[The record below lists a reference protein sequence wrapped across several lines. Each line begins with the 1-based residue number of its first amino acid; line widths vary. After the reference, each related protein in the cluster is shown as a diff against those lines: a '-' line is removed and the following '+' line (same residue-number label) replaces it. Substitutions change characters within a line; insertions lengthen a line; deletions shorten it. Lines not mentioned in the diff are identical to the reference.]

1 MSFQQAAWNY
11 KKNAILTATPEKL
24 IVMMY
29 DGAIQNLEKA
39 RKILKETSNKYSPS
53 AGEAL
58 GKALAIVGE
67 LRSSLNMEKGGEIA
81 QNLDRLYEFSSFRIM
96 EANMNRNTKPI
107 EETLTI
113 LRTLKE
119 GWEGIVERTAR

>member
-1 MSFQQAAWNY
+1 MTFQQAAWNY

-24 IVMMY
+24 IVLMY
-29 DGAIQNLEKA
+29 EGAINNLEKA
-39 RKILKETSNKYSPS
+39 RKIIAEGGNKYSPA
-53 AGEAL
+53 AGQAL

-67 LRSSLNMEKGGEIA
+67 LRSSLDMQKGGEIA
-81 QNLDRLYEFSSFRIM
+81 SNLDKLYEFSSFRIM
-96 EANMNRNTKPI
+96 NANMSRTSRPI

-119 GWEGIVERTAR
+119 GWEGIVERTGN